1 MTIKDNIT
9 IHQKK
14 TISLSQV
21 LLWKLSSVHFSLCF
35 IDRASTVTIKDNITI
50 HQKIKKR
57 KGKLGRYY
65 STISLSQLL
74 LGPHASN
81 IFGRLLRHIRT
92 FLCVCKILNTGYA

>member
-1 MTIKDNIT
+1 MTIKDSIT
-9 IHQKK
+9 IHQKE
-14 TISLSQV
+14 TISLSQ
-21 LLWKLSSVHFSLCF
+21 LLLGKLRCFHFSLCF
-35 IDRASTVTIKDNITI
+35 IERASTVTIKDNITI
-50 HQKIKKR
+50 HEKIKR

-92 FLCVCKILNTGYA
+92 FLCVCKILNTGCA